1 MAFNSKK
8 FWILIRRII
17 MIKIDFE
24 MSDADNIYVYKDAL
38 YLEDDNIFTEEEIQ
52 KMKQDRFDNW
62 LSIILN
68 PEPTLIE
75 NEPVDVLTYNTG
87 I

>member
-1 MAFNSKK
+1 
-8 FWILIRRII
+8 
-17 MIKIDFE
+17 

-52 KMKQDRFDNW
+52 KMKQDRFNNW

>member
-1 MAFNSKK
+1 
-8 FWILIRRII
+8 

-52 KMKQDRFDNW
+52 KMKQDRFNNW

>member
-1 MAFNSKK
+1 
-8 FWILIRRII
+8 

-24 MSDADNIYVYKDAL
+24 MSDADNIHVYKDAL
-38 YLEDDNIFTEEEIQ
+38 YLEDDNTFTVEEIQ

>member
-1 MAFNSKK
+1 
-8 FWILIRRII
+8 

-24 MSDADNIYVYKDAL
+24 MSDPNNIHVYKDAL
-38 YLEDDNIFTEEEIQ
+38 YLEDDNTFTEEEIQ
-52 KMKQDRFDNW
+52 KMKQDRFDKW

-68 PEPTLIE
+68 Y
-75 NEPVDVLTYNTG
+75 EPVVISDAQVDNTG

>member
-52 KMKQDRFDNW
+52 KMKQDRFNNW

>member
-1 MAFNSKK
+1 
-8 FWILIRRII
+8 